1 MFLKWEGLSAPGRW
15 LKLFLEA
22 FPESIPRRRQPVV
35 GETFKHNLCQKCKCF
50 RYNRRQASFWT
61 TGIIPISSKNPL
73 TKEELLRILQPILF
87 WSNFVSVAL
96 WKTMC
101 SLCAVAH
108 CYITMY
114 IYKKKSIWNEFL
126 ESCGNTPATETGY
139 WSARS
144 WNVQSFQWTFQTRLN
159 FWISL
164 YFRTTGSAKCF
175 HNSWYK
181 SIFIFRAKHWI
192 KFCFVTVRAA
202 CKD

>member
-1 MFLKWEGLSAPGRW
+1 MVASAINLSHCNNEACMFLKWEGLSAPGRW

-22 FPESIPRRRQPVV
+22 FPESIPGRRQPVV

-114 IYKKKSIWNEFL
+114 IYKKKKHLKWIPRIMWQHTSYWN
-126 ESCGNTPATETGY
+126 
-139 WSARS
+139 
-144 WNVQSFQWTFQTRLN
+144 RLLVCTQLKCSV
-159 FWISL
+159 ISMD
-164 YFRTTGSAKCF
+164 FSDST
-175 HNSWYK
+175 
-181 SIFIFRAKHWI
+181 
-192 KFCFVTVRAA
+192 
-202 CKD
+202 